1 MNVSTS
7 QVKVLAKRTIGL
19 LAVIVVTPLYLS
31 YLFRRMLFGEH
42 AFRGS
47 SQLLSLLPGLPGDLL
62 RGAFYR
68 LTLLRLGQDVQI
80 AFGTIFSTCAASI
93 GDNVYVGSHCVI
105 GDVDI
110 GSDVLLGS
118 GVHLLSGRAQ
128 HGTSDP
134 LTPIRLQ
141 VRHFARIQVGADT
154 WIGNQATIM
163 ANVGKKCVIGAGS
176 VVVSDIPD
184 YSIAAGNPARV
195 IRARDT
201 MQVDVEDR

>member
-1 MNVSTS
+1 
-7 QVKVLAKRTIGL
+7 VKALAKRTLGL
-19 LAVIVVTPLYLS
+19 LAVIVVAPVYLS
-31 YLFRRMLFGEH
+31 YLLRRVLFGDH

-47 SQLLSLLPGLPGDLL
+47 SQSLSLLPGLPGDLL
-62 RGAFYR
+62 RAAFYR
-68 LTLLRLGQDVQI
+68 LTLLRLGRDVQI

-118 GVHLLSGRAQ
+118 SVHLLSGRAQ

-141 VRHFARIQVGADT
+141 ARHFARIQIGADT

-163 ANVGKKCVIGAGS
+163 ANIGKKCIIGAGS

-184 YSIAAGNPARV
+184 YSVAVGNPARV
-195 IRARDT
+195 IRTRDSN
-201 MQVDVEDR
+201 QVDVKDR